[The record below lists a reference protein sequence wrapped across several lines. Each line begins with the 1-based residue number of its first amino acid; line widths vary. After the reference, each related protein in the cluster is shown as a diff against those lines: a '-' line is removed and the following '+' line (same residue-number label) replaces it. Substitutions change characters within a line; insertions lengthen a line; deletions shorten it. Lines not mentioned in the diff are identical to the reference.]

1 MVFKF
6 MKLDD
11 TDKKILMLLQ
21 TEGRITASHV
31 GEKVHLSVPAAAER
45 IKKLQ
50 ESGII
55 KGYRAVLDTKLLGL
69 DISALIT
76 IVSDS
81 SKYYEKVIKEANLTP
96 EVVRCFAIT
105 GDGSH
110 VLLIQTQNS
119 KSLETLLRKIQ
130 SWPGVIRTNTQ
141 IILSSYKELTPLYFN
156 KNHQK

>member
-1 MVFKF
+1 MQENTL
-6 MKLDD
+6 KLDD
-11 TDKKILMLLQ
+11 IDQQILSILQ
-21 TEGRITASHV
+21 NDGRETASHIA
-31 GEKVHLSVPAAAER
+31 EKIKLSVPAAAER

-55 KGYRAVLDTKLLGL
+55 KGFRAVLDPKMLGM

-81 SKYYEKVIKEANLTP
+81 SRFYEKVVNKAIEEP
-96 EVVRCFAIT
+96 EVIRCFSTT

-110 VLLIQTQNS
+110 VLLVLTKNTH
-119 KSLETLLRKIQ
+119 SLERLLRKIQ

-141 IILSSYKELTPLYFN
+141 LILSSYKELTPLYLKTEN
-156 KNHQK
+156 

>member
-1 MVFKF
+1 MQENTL
-6 MKLDD
+6 KLDD
-11 TDKKILMLLQ
+11 IDQQILLILQ
-21 TEGRITASHV
+21 NDGRETASHIA
-31 GEKVHLSVPAAAER
+31 EKIKLSVPAAAER

-55 KGYRAVLDTKLLGL
+55 KGFRAVLDPKMLGM

-81 SKYYEKVIKEANLTP
+81 SRFYEKVVNKAIEEP
-96 EVVRCFAIT
+96 EVIRCFSTT

-110 VLLIQTQNS
+110 VLLVLTKNTH
-119 KSLETLLRKIQ
+119 SLERLLRKIQ

-141 IILSSYKELTPLYFN
+141 LILSSYKELTPLYLKTEN
-156 KNHQK
+156 

>member
-1 MVFKF
+1 

-21 TEGRITASHV
+21 TDGRATASHV
-31 GEKVHLSVPAAAER
+31 GKKVHLSVPAAAER

-55 KGYRAVLDTKLLGL
+55 KGFRAVLDTDLLGL

-76 IVSDS
+76 IVSAS
-81 SKYYEKVIKEANLTP
+81 SKYYEEVIKEANLTP
-96 EVVRCFAIT
+96 EVIRCFATT

-119 KSLETLLRKIQ
+119 KTLEALLRKIQ

-141 IILSSYKELTPLYFN
+141 LILSSYKELTPLFFDSN
-156 KNHQK
+156 QQV

>member
-1 MVFKF
+1 
-6 MKLDD
+6 MKLDN
-11 TDKKILMLLQ
+11 TDRKILMLLQ
-21 TEGRITASHV
+21 TDGRATASHV

-96 EVVRCFAIT
+96 EVVRCFATT

-119 KSLETLLRKIQ
+119 KSLEILLRKIQ

-141 IILSSYKELTPLYFN
+141 LILSSYKELTPLYFDN
-156 KNHQK
+156 NHQK